1 MTCVTCVC
9 PPTHGRVSKCLCFG
23 GGRKG
28 GNEKGGGTFLF
39 QNKIEDAER
48 FVCKEPPAA
57 QARGLRDKSKSQG
70 RLGLEFGVN
79 QTGTPI
85 SHVRRE

>member
-9 PPTHGRVSKCLCFG
+9 PPTHGRVLKCLCFG
-23 GGRKG
+23 VGGEGETKKG
-28 GNEKGGGTFLF
+28 GERSFFK
-39 QNKIEDAER
+39 NKIEDAER

-70 RLGLEFGVN
+70 RLGLKLGVN
-79 QTGTPI
+79 RTGTPI